1 MRPPPRGLGGVV
13 SARIHDVSIRQH
25 RKGERRLPS
34 QGLLGVFVHPV
45 RQRRA
50 APSSSPSSRDDDF
63 GCGGGGAAEESH
75 PLDGALQVA
84 FGKELTM
91 TTVVVVV
98 GVMAAGDDRKAVT
111 V

>member
-1 MRPPPRGLGGVV
+1 
-13 SARIHDVSIRQH
+13 VSIRQH
-25 RKGERRLPS
+25 SKGERRLPS
-34 QGLLGVFVHPV
+34 QGILGVVHPV

-50 APSSSPSSRDDDF
+50 TPSSSPSSRDNDI
-63 GCGGGGAAEESH
+63 GCGGGRAAEESH

-98 GVMAAGDDRKAVT
+98 GVMAAGDNRKAVT